1 VIGWISC
8 RTLRLTAGT
17 NVLSAIAIIL
27 AVVGG
32 AAVTTLLK
40 NEVMVGWYAIGLVI
54 DFLASFASGLGRS
67 SKQEV
72 QL

>member
-1 VIGWISC
+1 V
-8 RTLRLTAGT
+8 GT
-17 NVLSAIAIIL
+17 HVHSASAIIL

-40 NEVMVGWYAIGLVI
+40 NEVMFGWYAIGLVI
-54 DFLASFASGLGRS
+54 DFIASFTSGLGRS
-67 SKQEV
+67 SKQEL